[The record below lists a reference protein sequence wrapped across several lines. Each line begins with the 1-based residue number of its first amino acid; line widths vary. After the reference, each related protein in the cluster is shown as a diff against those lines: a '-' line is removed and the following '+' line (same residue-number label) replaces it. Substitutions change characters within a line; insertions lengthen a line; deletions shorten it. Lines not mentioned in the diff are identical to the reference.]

1 VGALVGILLSGPL
14 AVVLVS
20 LTHPQP
26 PWGGAAVFARSYH
39 PVQLLPYAGGI
50 VLVTALVMLVSSLH
64 AAAPDEQ
71 RVSSTGALILTG
83 TFAAFI
89 FFNYVVQTAFIP
101 DLASR
106 YEPANAPII
115 STLSMANPR
124 SLAWGIEMWGWGF
137 FGVATWLVAPVFG
150 GSALERATRLTF
162 RGNGPV
168 SVVGALA
175 TVARP
180 GWVMTPAGLAA
191 FAAWNLLLAAMAL
204 LAFLSLRQRLRQT
217 LRRRTAG

>member
-1 VGALVGILLSGPL
+1 
-14 AVVLVS
+14 
-20 LTHPQP
+20 
-26 PWGGAAVFARSYH
+26 
-39 PVQLLPYAGGI
+39 
-50 VLVTALVMLVSSLH
+50 
-64 AAAPDEQ
+64 
-71 RVSSTGALILTG
+71 
-83 TFAAFI
+83 
-89 FFNYVVQTAFIP
+89 VVQTAFIP

-137 FGVATWLVAPVFG
+137 FGVATWLVAPDFG

-217 LRRRTAG
+217 LRRRSAG

>member
-1 VGALVGILLSGPL
+1 MGTLLGILLSGPL
-14 AVVLVS
+14 AVALVS

-26 PWGGAAVFARSYH
+26 PWGGAALFARSYH

-50 VLVTALVMLVSSLH
+50 VLVAALVMLIASLH
-64 AAAPDEQ
+64 AAARSEQ
-71 RVSSTGALILTG
+71 RVSTTGAVILTA
-83 TFAAFI
+83 TFASFI

-101 DLASR
+101 DLAR
-106 YEPANAPII
+106 HYDAANAPII

-137 FGVATWLVAPVFG
+137 FGVATWLVAPVFR
-150 GSALERATRLTF
+150 GSPLERATRLAF
-162 RGNGPV
+162 MSNGPV

-180 GWVMTPAGLAA
+180 GWVMTPAGLVA
-191 FAAWNLLLAAMAL
+191 FAAWNLLLAAMGL
-204 LAFLSLRQRLRQT
+204 LAFFTLRQRLREEAQ
-217 LRRRTAG
+217 R

>member
-1 VGALVGILLSGPL
+1 
-14 AVVLVS
+14 
-20 LTHPQP
+20 
-26 PWGGAAVFARSYH
+26 
-39 PVQLLPYAGGI
+39 
-50 VLVTALVMLVSSLH
+50 
-64 AAAPDEQ
+64 
-71 RVSSTGALILTG
+71 
-83 TFAAFI
+83 
-89 FFNYVVQTAFIP
+89 
-101 DLASR
+101 
-106 YEPANAPII
+106 
-115 STLSMANPR
+115 
-124 SLAWGIEMWGWGF
+124 MWGWGF

-217 LRRRTAG
+217 LRRRSAG